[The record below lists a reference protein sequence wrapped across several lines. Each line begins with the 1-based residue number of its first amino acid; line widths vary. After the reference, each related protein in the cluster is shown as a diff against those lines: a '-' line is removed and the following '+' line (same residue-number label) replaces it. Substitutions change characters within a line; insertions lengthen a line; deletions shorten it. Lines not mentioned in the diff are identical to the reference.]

1 MEEQPDINIQDYG
14 ILFTLKEKEREK
26 QIEVS
31 KNIISEL
38 NKQGD
43 IDTEYILL
51 QMYKWFSIQNNI
63 VSLQNDMNII
73 EYNNIHN
80 IN

>member
-1 MEEQPDINIQDYG
+1 MSEKINIREYG
-14 ILFTLKEKEREK
+14 VLFSMKEKEREK

-38 NKQGD
+38 NKEGD

-51 QMYKWFSIQNNI
+51 QMYKWFHIQNNI
-63 VSLQNDMNII
+63 VSLNNDMNII
-73 EYNNIHN
+73 EYNNIHYN
-80 IN
+80 N

>member
-1 MEEQPDINIQDYG
+1 MEEKINIQDYG
-14 ILFTLKEKEREK
+14 VLFVMKQEERKK

-51 QMYKWFSIQNNI
+51 EMYKWFSIQNNI
-63 VSLQNDMNII
+63 SSIQNDMNII

-80 IN
+80 NN